1 MCAAGRGGRGG
12 RGNGGAG
19 GAGVGARRPTS
30 YDGAFDT
37 ARVTRDHHQ
46 HGGDTGQLPAP
57 SANVELV
64 GELGLRN
71 VPEEIAQVGV
81 FKGFAS
87 LAHGVFIV
95 CEGRRRAGRD
105 DDRARHLGHPPAQR
119 PGVRQ
124 RLRRHVGPRGGDPH
138 EHADLAGLYIFRDR
152 QLNRRLGLH
161 GQRGR
166 PGQPGR
172 PRALLIRRP
181 SNAVVAVA

>member
-1 MCAAGRGGRGG
+1 VRDANGGQVDQCQRDGGGDETSVPCYFMCAAARGGRGG

-71 VPEEIAQVGV
+71 VYPKRSPKWVSSRDSPLWRMGCSSCA
-81 FKGFAS
+81 K
-87 LAHGVFIV
+87 
-95 CEGRRRAGRD
+95 EGGARAATMTELD
-105 DDRARHLGHPPAQR
+105 T
-119 PGVRQ
+119 
-124 RLRRHVGPRGGDPH
+124 
-138 EHADLAGLYIFRDR
+138 
-152 QLNRRLGLH
+152 
-161 GQRGR
+161 
-166 PGQPGR
+166 
-172 PRALLIRRP
+172 
-181 SNAVVAVA
+181 